1 MAEDTSAVMVA
12 VRCRPMN
19 KTELAQGGSSTIM
32 MEGANTTITDP
43 TNKVRPLSF
52 TFDYSFWSS
61 DPESPTFAT
70 QAQVFEAL
78 GNKLLD
84 CTFKGYNGCLFA
96 YGQTGSGKT
105 YSMMGYGEDTG
116 VIPRLC
122 EALFQRG
129 ADKTKKS
136 DGNWV
141 MHVEVSYLEI
151 YNEKCRCL
159 LTPKAGANTEFKVR
173 EHPVTGP
180 YVENLA
186 KVVVHGFEEIDKL
199 MVSGNKTRTVAAT
212 NMNATSSRSHAI
224 FTLTVTQVTTHPDQN
239 GATSEMVA
247 RINLVDLAGSERADR
262 TGATG
267 AVLKEGSNIN
277 KSLTTL
283 GKVINGLAEGG
294 ADGKNKK
301 HVPFRDSALTWLL
314 KENLC
319 GNSKTI
325 MLAALSPA
333 ASNYEET
340 VSTLRYADRAKCLR
354 TVAVVNEDPSSK
366 KIRELTEE
374 IDRLKALL
382 QQNSMNSEQSPRGK
396 VSNHED
402 LSLQL
407 MESEKLRELEA
418 KTWKEKEEQAA
429 EIAKLRDELGKQS
442 GMSNRMSR
450 DIPSLVN
457 LNEDPM
463 MSECLFYSLQPGVT
477 SIGSAVTD
485 SQRDISI
492 EGEKILPIHA
502 FIHITAPVP
511 TPAAEGE
518 APAPATGRF
527 TALLTP
533 REKADVYVNGVEVT
547 EERELHHNDRVI
559 FGHHVFRYVDPKDTA
574 ASTCAKKAAPFDFEK
589 AIEERF
595 AAEMAR
601 KATSGSPLFS
611 VPSTSGGE
619 GFVVISA
626 EAQAQQATKLRD
638 MEEKIKAMEQDA
650 KTNLSAK
657 FVAQTTVASSRGSY
671 NGAAVSVPGSPE
683 QRPANPQ
690 QLNSLV
696 NAAKLS
702 NNKVARLPNQQI
714 FKQKIV
720 LVGHQEVGKTSLRK
734 CFEGDPIFGFMA
746 KLPDV
751 RTTTGI
757 DTQVRTL
764 NINGETVELSIAD
777 FAGQEAYHSHT
788 LFLTDRSVFALVWK
802 ISAVEQDVM
811 STGISQH
818 EEERLC
824 HWISE
829 IYCKFPKS
837 KLVLIGT
844 HLDEMR
850 DQSQRSVGYILSK
863 VENLL
868 TKYATKI
875 ARTDEHGIPMVLP
888 FVGSFAVSCKTRTFM
903 STGKHKDLSG
913 KKIGE
918 LLNLLGRIA
927 HGECMSDPT
936 FPCGAVPGRHIKL
949 MREVEALK
957 AKQGGQML
965 ISMGEYV
972 HLAVRTGIES
982 DAELLQISQLLHCWN
997 SIYLFNHQNLNSPE
1011 NLFVFLHPVW
1021 LCKLA
1026 GTLFSFSHVI
1036 HTPLHLRSLIGGLD
1050 YLISQAEMADMSMM
1064 CRGYLRFPLARILF
1078 HNGLLAMLRR
1088 EPDEADY
1095 LMCIQLLSAME
1106 LLYQVTVLCD
1116 DPEVTEEEGQPT
1128 NAPAGYIHRYFV
1140 PSLSPFKIPLALRE
1154 AAPLLFHKGLHIS
1167 YSFNM
1172 IPKELWYKIL
1182 HRLSPYIEYISVPCP
1197 LEVGDDMAAFRL
1209 EQADEVHNRWIDG
1222 AWLRG
1227 SSCRLLLLRDGD
1239 HIRLYSAE
1247 TDNALAE
1254 EELHRRVEDI
1264 FASLL
1269 QDYSGIQRQVMV
1281 QCPTPYCTAWHKVKE
1296 VFSAD
1301 TVKCDTCA
1309 EEYPSSA
1316 VVSSGVSTLGVKQYS
1331 TEARRGVRNMLKGS
1345 LDPFHANCVAQFL
1358 DVSVEEEGAG
1368 AGGDEANVDNGSIGQ
1383 DPAKVDVLRSLDS
1396 VVRHLMLQEYWALN
1410 ANR

>member
-1 MAEDTSAVMVA
+1 MADDTSAVMVA

-19 KTELAQGGSSTIM
+19 KTELAQGGSSTIAM
-32 MEGANTTITDP
+32 DGANTTITDP
-43 TNKVRPLSF
+43 AGKVRPLSF

-61 DPESPTFAT
+61 DPNDAHFAT
-70 QAQVFEAL
+70 QSQVFEAL
-78 GNKLLD
+78 GTRLLD

-105 YSMMGYGEDTG
+105 YSMMGYGEDIG

-129 ADKTKKS
+129 ADKKARS
-136 DGNWV
+136 GGHWE

-159 LTPKAGANTEFKVR
+159 LTPKTAANTEFKVR

-186 KVVVHGFEEIDKL
+186 KVVVHSFEEIDKL

-239 GATSEMVA
+239 NATSEMAA

-294 ADGKNKK
+294 ASKK

-382 QQNSMNSEQSPRGK
+382 QQNSMNSEMSPRGK

-407 MESEKLRELEA
+407 LESEKLREMEA

-450 DIPSLVN
+450 DVPSLVN
-457 LNEDPM
+457 LNEDPI
-463 MSECLFYSLQPGVT
+463 MSECLFYTLHPGVT
-477 SIGSAVTD
+477 SIGSAVKD
-485 SQRDISI
+485 RNRDICI
-492 EGEKILPIHA
+492 EGDKILETHA
-502 FIHITAPVP
+502 FIHVAPPVDGQQAFSV
-511 TPAAEGE
+511 T
-518 APAPATGRF
+518 
-527 TALLTP
+527 LTP
-533 REKADVYVNGVEVT
+533 SEKADVFVNGSEVT
-547 EERELHHNDRVI
+547 EAKELHHNDRVI
-559 FGHHVFRYVDPKDTA
+559 FGNHVYRYVDPKDQTTA
-574 ASTCAKKAAPFDFEK
+574 KQRSAPFDFEK

-595 AAEMAR
+595 AAEMAK
-601 KATSGSPLFS
+601 KATSAPFE
-611 VPSTSGGE
+611 VPAAGGD
-619 GFVVISA
+619 GFVVMKA
-626 EAQAQQATKLRD
+626 DVQAQQVTKLRD
-638 MEEKIKAMEQDA
+638 MEERIKTMENEA

-657 FVAQTTVASSRGSY
+657 YVAQTTVASSKTNY
-671 NGAAVSVPGSPE
+671 VGSPVGSPD
-683 QRPANPQ
+683 RPTNPQ
-690 QLNSLV
+690 FSSLV

-702 NNKVARLPNQQI
+702 NTTVARLPNQQI

-751 RTTTGI
+751 RSTTGI
-757 DTQVRTL
+757 DTQIRTL
-764 NINGETVELSIAD
+764 SIEGETVELNIAD

-788 LFLTDRSVFALVWK
+788 LFLTNRSVFALIWK

-811 STGISQH
+811 SSGISQH

-824 HWISE
+824 HWIQE

-868 TKYATKI
+868 SKYAAKI
-875 ARTDEHGIPMVLP
+875 ARTDENGIPMVLP
-888 FVGSFAVSCKTRTFM
+888 FMGSFAVSCKSRVFM

-918 LLNLLGRIA
+918 LLNLLGKIA
-927 HGECMSDPT
+927 HNECMIDPT

-972 HLAVRTGIES
+972 HLAVRTGIEN

-997 SIYLFNHQNLNSPE
+997 SIYLFNHQNLNCPE

-1036 HTPLHLRSLIGGLD
+1036 HTPLHLRSLIGGLE
-1050 YLISQAEMADMSMM
+1050 YQISQAEIADMSMM

-1078 HNGLLAMLRR
+1078 HSSLVNILKR
-1088 EPDEADY
+1088 EPEDANY

-1116 DPEVTEEEGQPT
+1116 DKDVADEEGLTT
-1128 NAPAGYIHRYFV
+1128 NAPQGYIHRYFV
-1140 PSLSPFKIPLALRE
+1140 PSLSPFKVPIALRE

-1167 YSFNM
+1167 YAFNM

-1182 HRLSPYIEYISVPCP
+1182 HRISPFIEYISVPCP
-1197 LEVGDDMAAFRL
+1197 IEVEDEMSAFRL
-1209 EQADEVHNRWIDG
+1209 DQADEVHNRWIDG
-1222 AWLRG
+1222 AWLR
-1227 SSCRLLLLRDGD
+1227 SDACRLLMLKDGD

-1247 TDNALAE
+1247 TDNDQAE
-1254 EELHRRVEDI
+1254 EQLHKRIEEI
-1264 FASLL
+1264 FSSLL
-1269 QDYSGIQRQVMV
+1269 KDYPGIQRNVMV
-1281 QCPTPYCTAWHKVKE
+1281 QCPTPFCTAWHKVKD
-1296 VFSAD
+1296 VFSVD
-1301 TVKCDTCA
+1301 KVKCDTCG

-1316 VVSSGVSTLGVKQYS
+1316 VVSSGASSLGVKQYS
-1331 TEARRGVRNMLKGS
+1331 AEAKRGVQNMLRGS
-1345 LDPFHANCVAQFL
+1345 LDPFHVKVLAEFLEIAVDDEVPANISL
-1358 DVSVEEEGAG
+1358 S
-1368 AGGDEANVDNGSIGQ
+1368 Q
-1383 DPAKVDVLRSLDS
+1383 DPAKVHVLRSLDS
-1396 VVRHLMLQEYWALN
+1396 VVRHLMLQEFWNLN